1 VINCPPK
8 PASSRPP
15 RIEALHP
22 TESGVVESVQEREDD
37 TALIALDPGE
47 MIILAVRPH
56 WRMLAVDL
64 APPVVALGLISAA
77 WVGVVPFSTA
87 APLRAT
93 LVILAFAAVIVA
105 ALAVL
110 EFRLRLYVLTDR
122 RVVRRSGALRLRQR
136 EVALPSVDRV
146 ECHPGR
152 AQQGQTVRV
161 GAVHFRSDMGVL
173 AWEYVPAP
181 ADVARRASDAVRRY
195 GRRNHH

>member
-1 VINCPPK
+1 MINSPPK
-8 PASSRPP
+8 PVSSRPP

-22 TESGVVESVQEREDD
+22 TDSGVVDSVQDHAHES
-37 TALIALDPGE
+37 ALIALDPGE

-64 APPVVALGLISAA
+64 APPVVALGLIGAA

-93 LVILAFAAVIVA
+93 LVILAVAAIIVA

-110 EFRLRLYVLTDR
+110 EFRFRLYVLTDR
-122 RVVRRSGALRLRQR
+122 RVVRRSGAMRLRER
-136 EVALPSVDRV
+136 EVALTAVERV
-146 ECHPGR
+146 ECHPSR
-152 AQQGQTVRV
+152 TQQGPTVRV
-161 GAVHFRSDMGVL
+161 GAVHFCADAGVL
-173 AWEYVPAP
+173 AWEYVPDP
-181 ADVARRASDAVRRY
+181 ASVARQASEAVRRY